1 MFIDTE
7 KKSYNELGF
16 QRFGFLGLFPAV
28 LSAAARA
35 AASRVSPPTGPGCG
49 DLLLGALKI
58 ADLNAAIVHIQC

>member
-35 AASRVSPPTGPGCG
+35 AASRVSPPTGPGCS
-49 DLLLGALKI
+49 DLLLGVLKI
-58 ADLNAAIVHIQC
+58 VDLRKVIVHIQC